1 MIICLFFLAVC
12 MAIKKIVLSLYDVEQ
27 TKKDILL
34 IL

>member
-1 MIICLFFLAVC
+1 MVNYLFFVAVC
-12 MAIKKIVLSLYDVEQ
+12 MAIKKIVLSLWDVKQ